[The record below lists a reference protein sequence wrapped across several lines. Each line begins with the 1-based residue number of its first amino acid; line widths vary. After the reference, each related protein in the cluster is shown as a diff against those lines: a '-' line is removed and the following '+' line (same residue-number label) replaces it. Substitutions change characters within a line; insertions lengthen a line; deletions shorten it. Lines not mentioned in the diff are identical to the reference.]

1 MRDRISGP
9 DKVCIRLRTQRAKM
23 NNETPADSPAVAAA
37 ADASAAADA
46 TAAPAAA
53 DATAAP
59 AAADARVDGAP
70 RPQRGDELELQI
82 DSLAFGGEGVARL
95 GDSGYVVFV
104 AGAIP
109 GDRVRAV
116 VHKRKRSYAHARTLE
131 VLDPSPERIPP
142 TADHP
147 GVPWQV
153 IPYERQLQ
161 IKSAQVEEALRR
173 IGRLEGFELEEI
185 VPALQPWRYRN
196 KLEYSFG
203 NGDGDGGE
211 LVCGFHA
218 SAGRNRVTPIE
229 DCLLAS
235 ERGNLARL
243 IALSWCRAQ
252 GLIAWDRGR
261 GAGTEAARGERMG
274 PGPDGRA
281 RLRNLVVREG
291 RRTGKLQVRIVTTDG
306 ELEAG
311 SLAAALSKALGESLS
326 GVLWTR
332 SRSLAETTAGG
343 ETELVWGE
351 DELPERLGELDLRI
365 SSEAFFQ
372 TNTEMA
378 ELLYGIVAEYAALEG
393 WERVYDLYSGIGT
406 IALTLAPRAG
416 ELWGIEL
423 LERAV
428 ADAIAGARRNEITNV
443 HFFAGDTRTALPELL
458 ERAGRPDLI
467 VVDPPRAGLS
477 KKVVHRIIDAA
488 PRRVVYVSCNPTT
501 LAPNAAEL
509 VEAGWVLRKVRPV
522 DMFPQTHHI
531 ECVALFER
539 AS

>member
-1 MRDRISGP
+1 MSD
-9 DKVCIRLRTQRAKM
+9 
-23 NNETPADSPAVAAA
+23 ETPQALA
-37 ADASAAADA
+37 
-46 TAAPAAA
+46 
-53 DATAAP
+53 
-59 AAADARVDGAP
+59 G
-70 RPQRGDELELQI
+70 RPQRGDELELHI
-82 DSLAFGGEGVARL
+82 DALAFGGEGIARL
-95 GDSGYVVFV
+95 GDGGYVVFV

-131 VLDPSPERIPP
+131 VLEPSAERI
-142 TADHP
+142 AAVALHP
-147 GVPWQV
+147 GAPWQV
-153 IPYERQLQ
+153 IPYERQLE
-161 IKSAQVEEALRR
+161 IKRGQVDEALRR
-173 IGRLEGFELEEI
+173 LGHLDGFELQEI
-185 VPALQPWRYRN
+185 VPAIEPWRYRN

-203 NGDGDGGE
+203 NGDGTDGTGTGDGDGNGDRAAE

-218 SAGRNRVTPIE
+218 PAGGNRVVPIT

-235 ERGNLARL
+235 ERGNLAREL
-243 IALSWCRAQ
+243 ALGWCRAQ
-252 GLIAWDRGR
+252 GLTAWERGR
-261 GAGTEAARGERMG
+261 RGREDPARADVDAERRERTGAAS
-274 PGPDGRA
+274 DGRA

-291 RRTGKLQVRIVTTDG
+291 RRTGRLQVRIVTTDG

-311 SLAAALSKALGESLS
+311 TLAAALSEGLGEHLG

-351 DELPERLGELDLRI
+351 AELPERLGELDLRI
-365 SSEAFFQ
+365 SAEAFFQ

-378 ELLYGIVAEYAALEG
+378 ELLYGVATEYAALEG

-423 LERAV
+423 VEQAV
-428 ADAIAGARRNEITNV
+428 ADAIACSRRNEITNV

-458 ERAGRPDLI
+458 ERAGRPDLV

-477 KKVVHRIIDAA
+477 KKVVHRIIDAS
-488 PRRVVYVSCNPTT
+488 PKRIVYISCNPTT

-531 ECVALFER
+531 EAVALLER
-539 AS
+539 E